1 MFIDTPEAIDRPSNN
16 AILHLVSSEPSTN
29 RTRNA
34 HAALSQH
41 GYQLFP
47 GLTRLFDVRFYLR
60 TSKNILTRCRIT
72 ISNARISL
80 SFFYVGV
87 CIICEV
93 GIGSLTKKKYCCI
106 NHLILCII
114 FTKIRIFRYFFN
126 CRLVYET
133 FWSHCV

>member
-60 TSKNILTRCRIT
+60 TVKIFLLDVVLPYPMLEFHYR
-72 ISNARISL
+72 
-80 SFFYVGV
+80 FF
-87 CIICEV
+87 
-93 GIGSLTKKKYCCI
+93 T
-106 NHLILCII
+106 
-114 FTKIRIFRYFFN
+114 
-126 CRLVYET
+126 
-133 FWSHCV
+133 

>member
-60 TSKNILTRCRIT
+60 TVKIFLLVLPCRIT
-72 ISNARISL
+72 IFNARISL
-80 SFFYVGV
+80 SFFYVGM
-87 CIICEV
+87 CIICEI

-114 FTKIRIFRYFFN
+114 FIKIRIFR
-126 CRLVYET
+126 
-133 FWSHCV
+133 